1 MKFDEEMD
9 DICYQ
14 ERYHKISTYDKLF
27 KLTILTSNI
36 IYDLFSPQKFF
47 DVVFTNFKSNY
58 QINQSYVFLQADTTK
73 PEELMSFIEKG
84 AKPSHNSQVNSNKL
98 QEFNFIFI
106 FIDFKLS
113 RLFYARRHSMPI
125 RALIKIIIRLFRPR
139 AAT

>member
-14 ERYHKISTYDKLF
+14 ERYHKTL
-27 KLTILTSNI
+27 
-36 IYDLFSPQKFF
+36 IYDLFDLKIFF
-47 DVVFTNFKSNY
+47 NIVFNNIKSNY

-84 AKPSHNSQVNSNKL
+84 AKPSHNSQVNSNKFQTL
-98 QEFNFIFI
+98 NFIFL
-106 FIDFKLS
+106 FIDFKIS
-113 RLFYARRHSMPI
+113 RLFYARPHSMPI
-125 RALIKIIIRLFRPR
+125 RASIKIIIRLFRPR

>member
-84 AKPSHNSQVNSNKL
+84 AKPSHNSQVNSNKV
-98 QEFNFIFI
+98 EE
-106 FIDFKLS
+106 
-113 RLFYARRHSMPI
+113 
-125 RALIKIIIRLFRPR
+125 
-139 AAT
+139 